1 MTVYVHTI
9 KGHER
14 ACLNEATTTSIHSNG
29 AQILIVDDELAI
41 RQVLAAN
48 LQKNG
53 YAVDHVGSGEEAID
67 RLSGG
72 DVDVVI
78 CDINMPGLSGID
90 VMRKTQEA
98 GIDTTFLLMTAFAS
112 VDTAIKAMRLGA
124 FDYLVKPVSTEEVLH
139 QLKQITDMRGLRS
152 ENRLLRSI
160 VLWEK
165 DTRCTLMSSAMRRIE
180 RIVSKVAV
188 TDGTVLVTGE
198 SGTGKGIVARCIHRL
213 SPRAGAPF
221 IPVNCGAIP
230 DNLME
235 SHFFGHMKGAFTGAE
250 KTTRGFFAEADK
262 GTIFLDE
269 IGELPLPLQV
279 KLLHVIEDRE
289 FRPVGS
295 EKVKRVDVRIIAAT
309 NRNLETMIKTGQFR
323 EDLYFRLNM
332 IHIAIPPLRERREDI
347 RSFIRFFLAH
357 DADQYAPGRHLSIE
371 PEAEEILMAYDW
383 PGNVREV
390 ENAIAR
396 ALILSDGERITSADL
411 PAHIMRSISP
421 GNAGAGVPAG
431 GSLHDKVR
439 AYEYCLIQQAID
451 ETGGDRRA
459 SAEKL
464 GISLTTLY
472 RKIEEFKRQSGD

>member
-1 MTVYVHTI
+1 MTGYGHAF

-14 ACLNEATTTSIHSNG
+14 ACMDEATTTSMPASG

-53 YAVDHVGSGEEAID
+53 YAVEHVGSGEDAIG

-165 DTRCTLMSSAMRRIE
+165 DTRCALMSSAMRRIE

-188 TDGTVLVTGE
+188 TDGTVLITGE
-198 SGTGKGIVARCIHRL
+198 SGTGKGVVARCIHRL

-309 NRNLETMIKTGQFR
+309 NRNLETMIKAGQFR

-347 RSFIRFFLAH
+347 RSFIRFFLEH
-357 DADQYAPGRHLSIE
+357 DANQYAPGRHLSIE
-371 PEAEEILMAYDW
+371 PEAEELLMAYDW

-390 ENAIAR
+390 ENIIAR
-396 ALILSDGERITSADL
+396 ALILSDGERITAADL
-411 PAHIMRSISP
+411 PVQITHAVSSGSIS
-421 GNAGAGVPAG
+421 AGVAAD

-439 AYEYCLIQQAID
+439 AYEYRLIQQAIE
-451 ETGGDRRA
+451 ETGGDRRT

>member
-1 MTVYVHTI
+1 MTGYGHAF
-9 KGHER
+9 KDHER
-14 ACLNEATTTSIHSNG
+14 ACSDEVMAPSTRASSI
-29 AQILIVDDELAI
+29 QILIVDDELAI
-41 RQVLAAN
+41 RQVLSAS
-48 LQKNG
+48 LMKKG
-53 YAVDHVGSGEEAID
+53 YAVEHIGSGEEAID

-72 DVDVVI
+72 DIDIVV

-165 DTRCTLMSSAMRRIE
+165 DTRCTLASSAMRRIE
-180 RIVSKVAV
+180 RIVSKVAA
-188 TDGTVLVTGE
+188 TDGTVLITGE
-198 SGTGKGIVARCIHRL
+198 SGTGKGVVARCIHRQ

-235 SHFFGHMKGAFTGAE
+235 SHFFGHVKGAFTGAD

-309 NRNLETMIKTGQFR
+309 NRNLETMIKAGQFR
-323 EDLYFRLNM
+323 EDLYFRLNLV
-332 IHIAIPPLRERREDI
+332 HIAIPPLRERREDI
-347 RSFIRFFLAH
+347 RSFIRFFLEH
-357 DADQYAPGRHLSIE
+357 DANQYAPGRRLSIE

-390 ENAIAR
+390 ENIIAR
-396 ALILSDGERITSADL
+396 ALILSDGERITAADL
-411 PAHIMRSISP
+411 PVQIARAVST
-421 GNAGAGVPAG
+421 GNLSASVAAG
-431 GSLHDKVR
+431 GSFHGKVR
-439 AYEYCLIQQAID
+439 AYEYCLIQQAIEEAD
-451 ETGGDRRA
+451 GDRRA
-459 SAEKL
+459 ASEKL